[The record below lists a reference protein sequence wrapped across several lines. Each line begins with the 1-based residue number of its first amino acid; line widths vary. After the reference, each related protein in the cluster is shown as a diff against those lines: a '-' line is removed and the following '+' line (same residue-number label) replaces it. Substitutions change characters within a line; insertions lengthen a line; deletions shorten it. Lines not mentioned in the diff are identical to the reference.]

1 MNNKSGISVKIAAS
15 HCNTWVKKKKKSK
28 DFKLN
33 KINHTHIHTYLT
45 KLACFKDIFTGKT
58 KYDKKMIY
66 KLMLDLENDARQKY
80 LLNLMIIFQIL
91 QTTDGTEQLASAHF
105 VMFSLVVMLAY
116 KWGKE

>member
-1 MNNKSGISVKIAAS
+1 
-15 HCNTWVKKKKKSK
+15 
-28 DFKLN
+28 
-33 KINHTHIHTYLT
+33 
-45 KLACFKDIFTGKT
+45 
-58 KYDKKMIY
+58 
-66 KLMLDLENDARQKY
+66 MLDLENDARQKY